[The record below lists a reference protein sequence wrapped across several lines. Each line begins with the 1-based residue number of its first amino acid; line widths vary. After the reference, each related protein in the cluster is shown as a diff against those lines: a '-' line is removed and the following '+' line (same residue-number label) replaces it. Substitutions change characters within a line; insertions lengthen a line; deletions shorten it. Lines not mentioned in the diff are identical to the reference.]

1 MPEKEKPPAMRV
13 DDFCQEGK
21 MDTQTI
27 FIDIETISE
36 EELLEEN
43 EETED
48 GTDK

>member
-1 MPEKEKPPAMRV
+1 
-13 DDFCQEGK
+13 